1 MGFYKKIRT
10 LLRIMIRPFR
20 RDLTWTYLTNDV
32 INSQIDTLA
41 RIKKPSRLCDSS
53 VDRYSYIGRNAT
65 INKTSIGSF
74 CSIGNNFT
82 CGLGIHPTNGI
93 STSPMF
99 YSTLKQNGTTLSQ
112 SNKIVE
118 FEEVE
123 IGNDVFVGENVTILS
138 GVKVANGAVIG
149 AGAVVTKDVP
159 AYAIVGGVPAKVI
172 RYRFSLEQI
181 AALERIQWWNFDDD
195 QLKSVEQMFWNLDE
209 FINMYDII

>member
-20 RDLTWTYLTNDV
+20 RDLTWMYLENNI
-32 INSQIDTLA
+32 INSQIDAHTK
-41 RIKKPSRLCDSS
+41 IKTPSRICDSS
-53 VDRYSYIGRNAT
+53 IDRYSYIGRNAT
-65 INKTSIGSF
+65 INKTTIGAF

-82 CGLGIHPTNGI
+82 SGLGIHPTNGI

-112 SNKIVE
+112 SNKVVE
-118 FEEVE
+118 FKEVE
-123 IGNDVFVGENVTILS
+123 IGNDVFIGENVTILS
-138 GVKVANGAVIG
+138 GIKVGNGAVIG

-172 RYRFSLEQI
+172 RYRFTYEQI
-181 AALERIQWWNFDDD
+181 TALERIQWWNFDDD
-195 QLKSVEQMFWNLDE
+195 QLKTVERMFWEVDE
-209 FINMYDII
+209 FVKMYDIT

>member
-138 GVKVANGAVIG
+138 GVKVGNGAVIG

>member
-82 CGLGIHPTNGI
+82 SGLGIHPTNGI

-99 YSTLKQNGTTLSQ
+99 YSTLKQNGTTLS
-112 SNKIVE
+112 KIDKIKE
-118 FEEVE
+118 FEEIS
-123 IGNDVFVGENVTILS
+123 IGHDVFIGENVTILS
-138 GVKVANGAVIG
+138 GVSIGNGAVIA
-149 AGAVVTKDVP
+149 AGAVVVTDVP
-159 AYAIVGGVPAKVI
+159 PYAIVGGVPAKII
-172 RYRFSLEQI
+172 RYRFTDEQI
-181 AALERIQWWNFDDD
+181 IALQKIQWWNFDDNSLQD
-195 QLKSVEQMFWNLDE
+195 VEQLFWNVDE
-209 FINMYDII
+209 FIHKYKK